1 MVHGWRDASAGW
13 SKADAKTEMTGWTK
27 LREFKAVDLASS
39 YALSWHMTG
48 HALVIDLDLCL
59 TAEHPFYVAPRRL
72 RQDCVQP
79 ALLEFPHCSRLSR
92 ADAPVRAGDPAEI
105 ALGMRPGRIHGL
117 QLVDDG
123 HYEMSGDFGSVRIQS
138 ERPILRLGDRLA

>member
-1 MVHGWRDASAGW
+1 MTE
-13 SKADAKTEMTGWTK
+13 KTDWTR

-39 YALSWHMTG
+39 YVLSWQVNG

-72 RQDCVQP
+72 RQDCLQP
-79 ALLEFPHCSRLSR
+79 ALLEFPHCSGLS
-92 ADAPVRAGDPAEI
+92 DAAAPAPAGGPAET
-105 ALGMRPGRIHGL
+105 ARDMRLGRIHGL
-117 QLVDDG
+117 QLIDDG
-123 HYEMSGDFGSVRIQS
+123 HYEMSGEFGSVRIQS